1 MVEYSVLQGLVP
13 WKVVKFNLRLSQI
26 LSKVVLSKDM
36 QLELT
41 TYYWAF
47 NLRYDNDNTKCYF
60 KQYIG
65 R

>member
-1 MVEYSVLQGLVP
+1 M
-13 WKVVKFNLRLSQI
+13 
-26 LSKVVLSKDM
+26 SKDM

-47 NLRYDNDNTKCYF
+47 NLRYGNDNTKCYF